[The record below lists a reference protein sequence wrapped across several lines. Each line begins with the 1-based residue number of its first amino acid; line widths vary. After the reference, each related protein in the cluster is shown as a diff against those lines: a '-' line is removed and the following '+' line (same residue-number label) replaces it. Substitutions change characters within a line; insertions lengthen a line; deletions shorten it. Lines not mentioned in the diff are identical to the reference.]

1 MSTTET
7 TPAKP
12 KPREPQEHIVAGVSG
27 GKGGGSATASLGRER
42 WIDWFPNATPT
53 LTIEDLVARTR
64 DLGIEPVSTT
74 TVRAWQ
80 RDRLLP
86 LPARRREGTRTFAV
100 YPAVAL
106 AVIERVRNLQAA
118 GLTLEQIR
126 PVIRGA
132 VRAWS
137 DPDPLELETAIREA
151 ARAQETLT
159 GLPVAQVVVTFSAI
173 GGMAESYAFE
183 ITPPSRTDACSV
195 NS

>member
-1 MSTTET
+1 MPTTE
-7 TPAKP
+7 P
-12 KPREPQEHIVAGVSG
+12 K
-27 GKGGGSATASLGRER
+27 SATPRDHRGIPIATTVRGTSRVTANLGPER
-42 WIDWFPNATPT
+42 WIDWFPDATPS
-53 LTIEDLVARTR
+53 LTIEELAAGTR
-64 DLGIEPVSTT
+64 DRGIEPVSTT

-86 LPARRREGTRTFAV
+86 LPARRREGTRTLAV
-100 YPAVAL
+100 YPRVAL

-137 DPDPLELETAIREA
+137 DPDPLGLEPAIREA
-151 ARAQETLT
+151 ARAQETLA
-159 GLPVAQVVVTFSAI
+159 GLPVAQVVVTFTAI

-183 ITPPSRTDACSV
+183 ITPR
-195 NS
+195 

>member
-1 MSTTET
+1 MPTTEAA
-7 TPAKP
+7 PAKS
-12 KPREPQEHIVAGVSG
+12 KPREPQEHLAAGVSG
-27 GKGGGSATASLGRER
+27 GKGDGAATANLGRER

-86 LPARRREGTRTFAV
+86 LPARRREGTRTLAV

-106 AVIERVRNLQAA
+106 AVIEHVRNLQAA

-137 DPDPLELETAIREA
+137 DPDPLGLETAIREA

-159 GLPVAQVVVTFSAI
+159 GLPIAQVVVTFTAI

-183 ITPPSRTDACSV
+183 ITPR
-195 NS
+195 